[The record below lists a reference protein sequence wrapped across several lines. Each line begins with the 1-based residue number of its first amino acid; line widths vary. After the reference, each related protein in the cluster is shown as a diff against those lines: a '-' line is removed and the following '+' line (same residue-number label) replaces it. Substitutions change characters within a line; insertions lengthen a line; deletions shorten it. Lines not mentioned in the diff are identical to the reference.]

1 LQKGE
6 TVSFV
11 ITLYVREGVVMA
23 SDSRLTLS
31 TERRK
36 DGKQVTE
43 LAVSQSDSTYK
54 TFSTPT
60 NIGISTFG
68 AADVQGV
75 PIAGYIESF
84 IDEHLSRGEYVV
96 DQVPREMLTYFR
108 SFPAPPDTGFL
119 VAGYKCVENVAQQ
132 HVWEVIIKT
141 KKIAR
146 LNQPGSYGAVW
157 RGETDIMTRLIQ
169 PVRLQHKS
177 GTSQSLPHHPI
188 EWGFFT
194 LQDAINYAIYAVKV
208 TIDTM
213 RFHPRPKTVGG
224 PIDVLVI
231 KPNKSFWVRH
241 KTLHA

>member
-1 LQKGE
+1 
-6 TVSFV
+6 VSFV

-31 TERRK
+31 TKRQE

-54 TFSTPT
+54 TFLTPT
-60 NIGISTFG
+60 SIGISTFG
-68 AADVQGV
+68 VADVQGV

-84 IDEHLSRGEYVV
+84 IDEHLSRGEYAV
-96 DQVPREMLTYFR
+96 DQVPREMLAYFR
-108 SFPAPPDTGFL
+108 SFPAPPDSGFL

-141 KKIAR
+141 KKTTR
-146 LNQPGSYGAVW
+146 LNQPDSYGAVW

-169 PVRLQHKS
+169 PVIVQHKLD
-177 GTSQSLPHHPI
+177 TSQSLPNHPI
-188 EWGFFT
+188 QWGFFT

-213 RFHPRPKTVGG
+213 RFHPRAKTVGG

-231 KPNKSFWVRH
+231 KPNKTFWVRH
-241 KTLHA
+241 KALHA